1 MRPLRILVAEDD
13 AVIGALL
20 VEVLAGLG
28 HVVCETVSSEQ
39 GAVVAAM
46 RLLPDLM
53 IIDVHLTPGSGV
65 AAVATISLVRSI
77 PHFFMTAGA
86 AQAVDSHTT
95 LQKPFREADIVWAI
109 ERTIAGASACSTT
122 RLSAEPSVSTVV

>member
-13 AVIGALL
+13 AVIAALL

-28 HVVCETVSSEQ
+28 HGVCETVSSEQ

-46 RLLPDLM
+46 RLQPDLM
-53 IIDVHLTPGSGV
+53 IMDVHLTPGSGI
-65 AAVATISLVRSI
+65 AAVATISLVRFI
-77 PHFFMTAGA
+77 PHLFMTAGA

-109 ERTIAGASACSTT
+109 ERTMHGASARSTT
-122 RLSAEPSVSTVV
+122 RHSAEPFSSSIR